1 MLIYEIVIE
10 RYAMNKRLVFLRHCE
25 SELDFNIPAS
35 QWRLSAKGEQHARRL
50 ASSGHFDDVEVIISS
65 EEKKAH
71 QTAHPIAKRNSLSI
85 REMPNFNELDRDV
98 ATPLT
103 KNEYESCVKR
113 AFENPHEGVHGWE
126 TTSSALKRFTR
137 GIEEVKKRE
146 EPKIL
151 IVSHGIVLTLYFGV
165 LTHQM
170 NQLFNRWKK
179 LTFGAYGII
188 EDGNVVRDIV
198 N

>member
-1 MLIYEIVIE
+1 VTE
-10 RYAMNKRLVFLRHCE
+10 RCTLNQKLFFLRHCE

-35 QWRLSAKGEQHARRL
+35 QWSLSGKGELHAKRL
-50 ASSGHFDDVEVIISS
+50 ASSGHFDDVEVIITS

-85 REMPNFNELDRDV
+85 QEMPNFNELDRDV

-103 KNEYESCVKR
+103 KNEYETSVKR
-113 AFENPHEGVHGWE
+113 ALENPHEDVHGWE
-126 TTSSALKRFTR
+126 TTSSALRRFTS
-137 GIEEVKKRE
+137 GVDDVKKKE
-146 EPKIL
+146 ETKLL

-170 NQLFNRWKK
+170 DNLYTRWKK
-179 LTFGAYGII
+179 LSFGAWGVV
-188 EDGNVVRDIV
+188 EGGNVVKDII
-198 N
+198 NS